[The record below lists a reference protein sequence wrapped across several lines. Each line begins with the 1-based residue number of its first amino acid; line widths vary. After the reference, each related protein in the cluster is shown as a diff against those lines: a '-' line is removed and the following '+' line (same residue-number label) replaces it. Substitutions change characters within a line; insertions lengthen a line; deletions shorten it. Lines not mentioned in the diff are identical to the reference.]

1 MFAPEDGW
9 VVKASFVAAPGEFV
23 SLKLALLAPVAPAL
37 TVYDPATV
45 FAVKVVEVACPL
57 LALVAV
63 VVVVELAKVPDAP
76 LDGAVKV
83 TVTPGTAFPWAS
95 LTIATSWLENAALT
109 VADCPEPETTVTA
122 LAGPYV
128 SVIDAELLVAVH
140 DCQYAVARYL

>member
-57 LALVAV
+57 LALV
-63 VVVVELAKVPDAP
+63 PSWWWSNWRRFRMRRW
-76 LDGAVKV
+76 
-83 TVTPGTAFPWAS
+83 TA
-95 LTIATSWLENAALT
+95 
-109 VADCPEPETTVTA
+109 
-122 LAGPYV
+122 
-128 SVIDAELLVAVH
+128 
-140 DCQYAVARYL
+140 R